1 MVSAKQPA
9 SLADELL
16 RGDLDCGGAV
26 FAGFPSSKDASEL
39 VATVTK
45 EAKQAIIE
53 AAPVFRRSGAG
64 PHARRSCPRSRGSRL
79 RRGCRRR
86 RSVPCSSSRSSSSS
100 LVVAPPLAVAPSG
113 LKAGCRDRYATG
125 LRPVLEPESPRPL
138 TAQRHGQ
145 VQSACPPDR
154 HGARLLSRPKQTQSP
169 CSSTDCQT
177 PQQNAGSRFT
187 IVSSNQHAL
196 AGDMARAVSAY
207 VMGATTPEPHA

>member
-100 LVVAPPLAVAPSG
+100 LVVAPPLAVAPPVSRR
-113 LKAGCRDRYATG
+113 AAAIATRRACG
-125 LRPVLEPESPRPL
+125 PSLNRS
-138 TAQRHGQ
+138 RHGPLPRSGTGRCRAPARRIGTALGCYHDPNKHRVPA
-145 VQSACPPDR
+145 VQQIAKLPNKMR
-154 HGARLLSRPKQTQSP
+154 GAVLR
-169 CSSTDCQT
+169 
-177 PQQNAGSRFT
+177 
-187 IVSSNQHAL
+187 
-196 AGDMARAVSAY
+196 
-207 VMGATTPEPHA
+207 